1 MTPVRHIGNRSSGKM
16 GYAIAEAAR
25 DRGANVTLV
34 STQTSL
40 REPYG
45 IEFVRADTAEEMR
58 KEVVGRAPGADILVM
73 AAAIA
78 DFRPATEA
86 EHKIKKSGGG
96 MTLELRETADILAEA
111 SGQRLVKVGFAAES
125 RDLVT
130 NARKKMHKK
139 GVDLMVAN
147 NITDEGSGFGSDTN
161 RVVII
166 DSDGVSDELPLL
178 PKSEVAHLL
187 LDRAAGIEK
196 G

>member
-1 MTPVRHIGNRSSGKM
+1 M
-16 GYAIAEAAR
+16 
-25 DRGANVTLV
+25 V
-34 STQTSL
+34 STQTAL
-40 REPYG
+40 RAPYG
-45 IEFVRADTAEEMR
+45 VEFVRAETAEDMR
-58 KEVVGRAPGADILVM
+58 QEVVARATKADILVM

-96 MTLELRETADILAEA
+96 MTLELTQTADVLAEA
-111 SGQRLVKVGFAAES
+111 AGDGLVKVGFAAES
-125 RDLVT
+125 RDLEA
-130 NARKKMHKK
+130 NAREKMRKK

-166 DSDGVSDELPLL
+166 GKDGEKEELPLL
-178 PKSEVAHLL
+178 PKAEVAHIV
-187 LDRAAGIEK
+187 LDRAAEIAK